1 MSRRLSIEVA
11 CVVALLSGCS
21 SMPWYKPMPGDA
33 SAGAAAP
40 VESTAPAP
48 AQTRGGEP
56 ASASASPAPAAV
68 GPAGPP
74 SAKATADFNRAVNFM
89 RSGNATEAELEF
101 KQMTLAYPRL
111 STPFV

>member
-1 MSRRLSIEVA
+1 MPGVSRRVRLR
-11 CVVALLSGCS
+11 LLN
-21 SMPWYKPMPGDA
+21 PRRPR
-33 SAGAAAP
+33 
-40 VESTAPAP
+40 P
-48 AQTRGGEP
+48 AQARAQCARRWHSLGGERRHLRRC
-56 ASASASPAPAAV
+56 

-111 STPFV
+111 STPL